1 MKKDQSHQDRNIYK
15 LSFVNQPIC
24 PCGHQWLDP
33 VLHRSP
39 QENVWK
45 PLEWNFYELDI
56 LPNVEGTGKH

>member
-39 QENVWK
+39 
-45 PLEWNFYELDI
+45 
-56 LPNVEGTGKH
+56 